1 MNLTTWKYDLRSSLV
16 VFLVALPLCLGVS
29 LASSAPLSSGL
40 IAGMIGGIV
49 VGFISN
55 SPLSVSGPAAGLT
68 VIVAGAI
75 SDLGSFNAFT
85 LSVFLAGIIQ
95 IIFSF
100 ARGGNIGNY
109 FPTSVIKGMLAAIG
123 LILILKQLPHF
134 VGYDA
139 DFFGDESF
147 NQLDGQNTFTEI
159 SRAIQSSHFGSTL
172 IAILAMVVMLQW
184 DKAASRGKMFFQIVP
199 GPLIAVL
206 ASVIINQFF
215 QFFIPELTVLDK
227 HLVDLPFKGGVGE
240 LFYTLSPPDWTQLNR
255 FEIYKTAL
263 ILAIVAS
270 IESLLSVEAADKID
284 EEGRS
289 TSKNRELF
297 AQGFGNAISGLV
309 GGLPVTAVIVRTSA
323 NAAGGAKSKLSTI
336 LHGFW
341 LFLCVVSIS
350 PLLNLIP
357 LSCLAS
363 ILILVGYKLTKP
375 QIIKKMYV
383 RGLNQFIPFIVTIT
397 AILFTDL
404 LIGIMIGMIVGF
416 IFVMRSNIHK
426 SIVLVNEGNLYL
438 IRFYKD
444 VSFLQKS
451 IMMKMLHKIPED
463 SYLVIDGSKSVYV
476 DDDIVELIEDFIK
489 RAQSIRVNVELKKSP
504 LALSAMFK
512 AE

>member
-1 MNLTTWKYDLRSSLV
+1 MKLTTWKYDLKSSLV

-29 LASSAPLSSGL
+29 LASNAPLSSGL

-49 VGFISN
+49 VGFLSN
-55 SPLSVSGPAAGLT
+55 SHLSVSGPAAGLT

-75 SDLGSFNAFT
+75 TELGSFHAFT
-85 LSVFLAGIIQ
+85 LTVFLAGVLQ
-95 IIFSF
+95 VIFGLV
-100 ARGGNIGNY
+100 RGGNIGNY

-159 SRAIQSSHFGSTL
+159 LRAIEASHFGSTFVAL
-172 IAILAMVVMLQW
+172 LSLGIMIFWEKKVS
-184 DKAASRGKMFFQIVP
+184 KGKTFFQLIP
-199 GPLIAVL
+199 GPLVAVM
-206 ASVIINQFF
+206 ASVLCNQVF
-215 QFFIPELTVLDK
+215 QSFLPELAILDK
-227 HLVDLPFKGGVGE
+227 HLVELPFKAGFGDF
-240 LFYTLSPPDWTQLNR
+240 FYTLSSPDWNYLNR
-255 FEIYKTAL
+255 PEVYKIAL

-284 EEGRS
+284 EEVRV
-289 TSKNRELF
+289 TSKNRELI
-297 AQGFGNAISGLV
+297 AQGIGNAFSGLI

-323 NAAGGAKSKLSTI
+323 NAAAGAKSKLSTI
-336 LHGFW
+336 LHGVW
-341 LFLCVVSIS
+341 LFVCVVAIS
-350 PLLNLIP
+350 PILNLIP

-363 ILILVGYKLTKP
+363 ILILVGYKLTRP
-375 QIIKKMYV
+375 QIIMKMFD

-404 LIGIMIGMIVGF
+404 LVGIIVGMVVGF
-416 IFVMRSNIHK
+416 IFVLKSNIHK
-426 SIVLVNEGNLYL
+426 SIVMVNEGNHYL

-451 IMMKMLHKIPED
+451 IMMRFLQRIPD
-463 SYLVIDGSKSVYV
+463 NSFVVIDGSKSVYV
-476 DDDIVELIEDFIK
+476 DDDIVELIEDFMK
-489 RAQSIRVNVELKKSP
+489 RAELVGINVELKKSR
-504 LALSAMFK
+504 LAMSEMFK

>member
-1 MNLTTWKYDLRSSLV
+1 MKLTTWKYDLKSSLV

-29 LASSAPLSSGL
+29 LASNAPLSSGL

-49 VGFISN
+49 VGFLSN
-55 SPLSVSGPAAGLT
+55 SHLSVSGPAAGLT

-75 SDLGSFNAFT
+75 TELGSFHAFT
-85 LSVFLAGIIQ
+85 LTVFLAGVLQ
-95 IIFSF
+95 IIFGLL
-100 ARGGNIGNY
+100 RGGNIGNY

-159 SRAIQSSHFGSTL
+159 LRAIEASHFGSTFVAL
-172 IAILAMVVMLQW
+172 LSLGIMIFWEKKVS
-184 DKAASRGKMFFQIVP
+184 KGKTFFQLIP
-199 GPLIAVL
+199 GPLIAVM
-206 ASVIINQFF
+206 ASVICNQVFQSFF
-215 QFFIPELTVLDK
+215 PELAILDK
-227 HLVDLPFKGGVGE
+227 HLVELPFKVGFGDF
-240 LFYTLSPPDWTQLNR
+240 FYTLASPDWNYLNR
-255 FEIYKTAL
+255 PEVYKIAF

-270 IESLLSVEAADKID
+270 LESLLSVEAADKID
-284 EEGRS
+284 EEVRV
-289 TSKNRELF
+289 TSKNRELI
-297 AQGFGNAISGLV
+297 AQGIGNAFSGLI

-323 NAAGGAKSKLSTI
+323 NAAAGAKSKLSTI
-336 LHGFW
+336 LHGVW
-341 LFLCVVSIS
+341 LFVCVVAIS
-350 PLLNLIP
+350 PILNLIP

-375 QIIKKMYV
+375 QIMMKMFD
-383 RGLNQFIPFIVTIT
+383 RGLNQFIPFMVTII

-404 LIGIMIGMIVGF
+404 LVGIIVGMVVGF
-416 IFVMRSNIHK
+416 IFVLKSNIHK
-426 SIVLVNEGNLYL
+426 SIVMVNEGNHYL

-451 IMMKMLHKIPED
+451 IMMRFLQRIPD
-463 SYLVIDGSKSVYV
+463 NSFVVIDGSKSVYV
-476 DDDIVELIEDFIK
+476 DDDIVELIEDFMK
-489 RAQSIRVNVELKKSP
+489 RAELVGINVELKKSR
-504 LALSAMFK
+504 LAMSEMFK